1 MMRFSK
7 TQIAILAIIVTNI
20 IWGASSPIFKWS
32 LTDIGPFSFAFLRFF
47 IASIL
52 LFPFTIHNLQIN
64 KKELITLFV
73 LSFIGFFVHI
83 SLFLFGLTVSSSI
96 NAPII
101 ASSAPI
107 FLIVG
112 SIVMLK
118 ENIRQK
124 ILLGTIISL
133 VGVMIIILRP
143 LLDKGLDGTIIGN
156 VLFVMATLSFVIY
169 TLLLKEYRLHIS
181 TTKMTFY
188 LFAIATVLFFPFFL
202 WESSQQSI
210 FNELTSKS
218 LLGILFGSIFTSV
231 IAYLLYNFA
240 LKYIQANETG
250 IFLYI
255 DPIIA
260 ILIAVPLLGEHIT
273 LSYLLGS
280 LLVFVGLFIAE
291 NRMHYHPFWK
301 LQKKSVLSNPPS

>member
-1 MMRFSK
+1 MRFSK
-7 TQIAILAIIVTNI
+7 TQLAISALVATNI
-20 IWGASSPIFKWS
+20 IWGASAPIFKWS
-32 LTDIGPFSFAFLRFF
+32 LIDIGPFSFAFLRFF
-47 IASIL
+47 IASL
-52 LFPFTIHNLQIN
+52 LLLPFTIHNLQIN
-64 KKELITLFV
+64 KNELITLFV

-83 SLFLFGLTVSSSI
+83 SLFLFGLTISSSI

-112 SIVMLK
+112 SFVILK

-124 ILLGTIISL
+124 ILIGTIISL
-133 VGVMIIILRP
+133 IGVMIIILRP

-156 VLFVMATLSFVIY
+156 VLFVMATLSFIVY
-169 TLLLKEYRLHIS
+169 TLLIKGYPLHIS

-188 LFAIATVLFFPFFL
+188 LFTIATILFFPFFL

-210 FNELTSKS
+210 LRELTTQSM
-218 LLGILFGSIFTSV
+218 LGIFFGSLFTSV

-240 LKYIQANETG
+240 LRYIQANETG

-255 DPIIA
+255 DPLIA
-260 ILIAVPLLGEHIT
+260 IFIAVPLLGENIT
-273 LSYLLGS
+273 LSYVLGS
-280 LLVFVGLFIAE
+280 LLVFVGIFIAE
-291 NRMHYHPFWK
+291 KRIHYNPFWK
-301 LQKKSVLSNPPS
+301 LQKKHVLSNPPS